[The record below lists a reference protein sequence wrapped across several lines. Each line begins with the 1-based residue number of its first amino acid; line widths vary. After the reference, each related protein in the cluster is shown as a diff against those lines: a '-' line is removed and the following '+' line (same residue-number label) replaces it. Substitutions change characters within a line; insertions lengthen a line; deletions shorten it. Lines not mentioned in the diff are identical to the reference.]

1 MSLCSCRPHGPSQG
15 TPRVEQGDTEVR
27 AAAVNEDSSPTSP
40 LTPVRAPVAPRLAST
55 PNTPIV
61 RSLMVEAT
69 AASPGS
75 AVFDSCYTDPK
86 SYSTAR
92 DPIVIS
98 SDEESDAGEDTD
110 VFEGFD
116 ERVSPPI
123 KEDARPQTVLELRA
137 GFGDAES
144 V

>member
-1 MSLCSCRPHGPSQG
+1 MRYIDELKVKVNTLKKGAKRSDEYSCNQKPIGSKLDDATEDIVPSVPESRTKHLRGFLPPSWTKPGHSSCRTG
-15 TPRVEQGDTEVR
+15 RYR
-27 AAAVNEDSSPTSP
+27 
-40 LTPVRAPVAPRLAST
+40 
-55 PNTPIV
+55 
-61 RSLMVEAT
+61 
-69 AASPGS
+69 GS
-75 AVFDSCYTDPK
+75 GRR
-86 SYSTAR
+86 YSTAR